1 MKPFLLIIY
10 TLCSI
15 IAVQAQSWNPFVNS
29 TNISESPI
37 DLEKG
42 EYVDLSFI
50 IGNAGSQPLSNL
62 SNPLRAVVSMTGF
75 QPADM
80 ANPTSAVSGA
90 NYFNVSYYPLLNTYF
105 LEQSVPIPA
114 ALSGGSNAVTIRA
127 RVTTMSSLE
136 TPKNGFQVNLTPPAY
151 TSSFNNVNDDR
162 AEVITYTLNSFLP
175 VELVSFSGEVTECQT
190 SLKWVTAS
198 ELNNDYFLVEKS
210 TDAVN
215 WKEIG
220 KIAGNGNSVIP
231 QNYQWVDTDIQS
243 PDTYY
248 RLVQFDYDGTKE
260 YSHII
265 AVNASDCVQR
275 MYRVYPNPAQDVLY
289 VDAQNPLPGQYVS
302 SFFSSSG
309 QLVKTVMLTDMSSR
323 IYVGD
328 LVPGAYL
335 LQMQTSDNVQNH
347 SIVIQR

>member
-10 TLCSI
+10 TLCSM
-15 IAVQAQSWNPFVNS
+15 IAVRAQSWNPFVNS

-50 IGNAGSQPLSNL
+50 IGNGGSLPLNNL
-62 SNPLRAVVSMTGF
+62 SNPLRAVVSLTGF

-80 ANPTSAVSGA
+80 ANPVSTVSGA
-90 NYFNVSYYPLLNTYF
+90 SYFNVSYYPQLNTYF

-114 ALSGGSNAVTIRA
+114 ALNGGVNAITIRV
-127 RVTTMSSLE
+127 RVTTMSSEE

-175 VELVSFSGEVTECQT
+175 VELVSFSGEVADCQAF
-190 SLKWVTAS
+190 LKWVTAS

-210 TDAVN
+210 TDAVS
-215 WKEIG
+215 WTEIG
-220 KIAGNGNSVIP
+220 KVAGNGNSVVP
-231 QNYQWVDTDIQS
+231 QNYEWVDTDIQS
-243 PDTYY
+243 QDTYY
-248 RLVQFDYDGTKE
+248 RLVQVDYDGTKD

-265 AVNASDCVQR
+265 AVSAPDCGKS
-275 MYRVYPNPAQDVLY
+275 MYRIYPNPAQDVLY
-289 VDAQNPLPGQYVS
+289 VDAQNPVAGEYVS

-335 LQMQTSDNVQNH
+335 LQMQTSDKVQSH